1 MAEIALSPLP
11 AALPAAV
18 APPQALGGAAGE
30 AEDFSE
36 VDSDDD
42 TFDGSSSDS
51 HSSTGFRGCSSH
63 LEEPSD
69 EMVAQLQLE
78 KQQQQIGGAAADDAH
93 ESSDSDGSEAD
104 DSGAPM
110 CMCQQ
115 RCTLQLS
122 TTDHYKVKQEVEP
135 LLARS
140 AERTMYEAHDANVA
154 AGWFEYLTIDGGYTA
169 PRNAH
174 GCTLADLDLI
184 DIFHSFCTR

>member
-18 APPQALGGAAGE
+18 APPQAPGGAAGE

-78 KQQQQIGGAAADDAH
+78 KQQQQQIGGVAEDDAH

-104 DSGAPM
+104 DIGAPM

-115 RCTLQLS
+115 RCTLQTYPEEL
-122 TTDHYKVKQEVEP
+122 TCDQCDRP

-140 AERTMYEAHDANVA
+140 AERTMCCRSTYSSAMNP
-154 AGWFEYLTIDGGYTA
+154 F
-169 PRNAH
+169 R
-174 GCTLADLDLI
+174 
-184 DIFHSFCTR
+184 